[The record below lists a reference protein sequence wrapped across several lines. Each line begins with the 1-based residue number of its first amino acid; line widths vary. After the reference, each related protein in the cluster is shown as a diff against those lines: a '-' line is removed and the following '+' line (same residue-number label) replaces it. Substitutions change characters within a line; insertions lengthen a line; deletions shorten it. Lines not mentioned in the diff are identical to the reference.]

1 MTKKVKF
8 HHVEDDAENPG
19 DEDKVGY
26 CKPPKHSRFRP
37 GRSGNPRGRPRI
49 AYEKDDFPVRRFLME
64 PIEVRLKGKKEQVP
78 TYEAILMKLAAKAL
92 AGDSASTKLLLKY
105 TGGLK
110 DFREEWKRV
119 KTEADMKVIE
129 MVMEASNAWV
139 NDLPDKK
146 AEEKDDEE
154 S

>member
-8 HHVEDDAENPG
+8 HHIEDDAENPG

-26 CKPPKHSRFRP
+26 RKPPKHSRFRR
-37 GRSGNPRGRPRI
+37 GQSGNPRGRPRV
-49 AYEKDDFPVRRFLME
+49 AYEKDDFPVRRFMME
-64 PIEVRLKGKKEQVP
+64 PVEVTRKGKKEQVT
-78 TYEAILMKLAAKAL
+78 TYEAILMRLAAKAL
-92 AGDSASTKLLLKY
+92 AGDSASAKLLLKH

-119 KTEADMKVIE
+119 MTEADMKMIE
-129 MVMEASNAWV
+129 MVREASNAWV
-139 NDLPDKK
+139 NDLADKK
-146 AEEKDDEE
+146 AGKKDDEE